1 MALSGLVKLNYTL
14 LLVSATLTIV
24 SVILLSQQQ
33 NQPTFS
39 EQTTV
44 FRTPVTQQK
53 NDIVITNFRSSP
65 AITDY
70 GFKIDPH
77 NGFITNLNDPNCSV
91 DEPAVVNG
99 CGFTFVPA
107 RLLANN
113 TAQIETIQNIQI
125 ITDLPRGNKIYVD
138 HLDLKTMEKT
148 SLLLTIT
155 DRTATTISRELL
167 GRAFRIDDAFY
178 IRLSAPNGPTTI
190 SQIIIHY

>member
-14 LLVSATLTIV
+14 LLLSATLTIV
-24 SVILLSQQQ
+24 SVILLSQHQ

-39 EQTTV
+39 EESPV
-44 FRTPVTQQK
+44 FRTPITQQK
-53 NDIVITNFRSSP
+53 NDIVLTNFRSSP
-65 AITDY
+65 AVADF

-113 TAQIETIQNIQI
+113 PTQVETIQNIQI
-125 ITDLPRGNKIYVD
+125 ITDLPRGNKIYVN

-148 SLLLTIT
+148 SLILTIT
-155 DRTATTISRELL
+155 DRNTSTISKELL
-167 GRAFRIDDAFY
+167 GRAFRSDDAFY

-190 SQIIIHY
+190 SQIIVHY